1 MFNLFGIP
9 FPALP
14 SQFLIHRRR
23 STPRTFGWVPALS
36 FSVSCVD
43 VLAGGKDMLERIWKS
58 ESHSWNMHAKRVK
71 DFEEPLC
78 LPWTTLSYCC
88 LCPSFAK
95 ACVTWIHL
103 VQLPSGCPLQYC
115 HRGSWLGDTVVE
127 WPYAMMVKLSIF
139 CKVPKPRSLRKLH
152 N

>member
-103 VQLPSGCPLQYC
+103 VQVDEFGLVGLSATIRLSFAVLPSRLLAGRYC
-115 HRGSWLGDTVVE
+115 CWMALCHDGEVVD
-127 WPYAMMVKLSIF
+127 L
-139 CKVPKPRSLRKLH
+139 L
-152 N
+152 